1 MLPYK
6 ALESRVSEMP
16 LLAFFAGHFQ
26 QINTQENVVV
36 SCLFYSSRVLSVMC
50 IAYAKK
56 KPVTQSELWN
66 NERIKE
72 ILTQRHQYS
81 AENVS
86 VILI

>member
-6 ALESRVSEMP
+6 GLESRVSEMP

-36 SCLFYSSRVLSVMC
+36 SCLFCSSRVLSVMC

-56 KPVTQSELWN
+56 KASDAI
-66 NERIKE
+66 RIME
-72 ILTQRHQYS
+72 
-81 AENVS
+81 
-86 VILI
+86 

>member
-6 ALESRVSEMP
+6 GLESRVSEMP
-16 LLAFFAGHFQ
+16 LLAFFARHFQ

>member
-6 ALESRVSEMP
+6 GLESRVWEMP

>member
-1 MLPYK
+1 
-6 ALESRVSEMP
+6 MP

-56 KPVTQSELWN
+56 KASDAI
-66 NERIKE
+66 RIME
-72 ILTQRHQYS
+72 
-81 AENVS
+81 
-86 VILI
+86 